1 MFSFFVLSLNA
12 FSEIRHEIFLD
23 LVCALGIFFLGFDF
37 SPFDHPR
44 HLKSGVPQVPLPG
57 ENTFFAVFTFEASC
71 ASANVVL
78 LGIPHIAR
86 SAVQAGLTGAKILL
100 KETQFQ

>member
-1 MFSFFVLSLNA
+1 MLLGFSCFFV
-12 FSEIRHEIFLD
+12 FVFFFL
-23 LVCALGIFFLGFDF
+23 LEALGIFWVLIFP
-37 SPFDHPR
+37 PFDH
-44 HLKSGVPQVPLPG
+44 HLKSGMPQVPLPG

-78 LGIPHIAR
+78 IGIPQVAR
-86 SAVQAGLTGAKILL
+86 SVIQAGLTGAKILL